1 MSRIIHSRNELNY
14 WIECKEA
21 FVLQR
26 LFRNISDQNLLPIII
41 LLHFNKEDKFIHQEI
56 QPVPSH
62 VKYYLLEYDCSDIDM
77 RYNHSSEEEML
88 KYLEDIG
95 FIHICYSKDDL
106 PIFIYQNKNHQI
118 I

>member
-26 LFRNISDQNLLPIII
+26 LFRNVSDQNLFPLMI
-41 LLHFNKEDKFIHQEI
+41 LLHFDKEDKFIHQEI
-56 QPVPSH
+56 PSH
-62 VKYYLLEYDCSDIDM
+62 PHIKYYLIEYDYHDIHK
-77 RYNHSSEEEML
+77 RYNQSSEEEML
-88 KYLEDIG
+88 NHLEDIG
-95 FIHICYSKDDL
+95 FNHICYSKDDL
-106 PIFIYQNKNHQI
+106 PIFIYQNKSHQI